1 MVTMFI
7 GKFDLDLFNDD
18 FNETK
23 TKALVL
29 INCHSIF
36 FVDRGGNQQTHYQ

>member
-7 GKFDLDLFNDD
+7 GKFDLDMFNDD

-29 INCHSIF
+29 YIHF
-36 FVDRGGNQQTHYQ
+36 